1 MCRRPSLI
9 VTLAAAIWLKVSM
22 QSGVIVSRLH
32 QILGLARPRRH
43 LVSPARALA
52 AGGKAKTRGPREREH
67 SLTSLISLVP
77 RAGRCSTTS
86 AEGVCLLPLVGR
98 GRPTPVA
105 GPNRAQATY
114 PTGGR
119 WRRGTILGTPWI
131 RILAGAGPD
140 PLAYVR
146 TGPVSFTK
154 PAIVGASHHRACTPT
169 FGPRRSLNL
178 SGCTCQEFGVWTV
191 EHNLTH
197 CGEISGLLGLQTA
210 QNIKAAIIPQFT
222 GYQP

>member
-1 MCRRPSLI
+1 
-9 VTLAAAIWLKVSM
+9 M

-32 QILGLARPRRH
+32 QSLGLVRPRRH

-52 AGGKAKTRGPREREH
+52 AGGKAKTRGLREREH

-77 RAGRCSTTS
+77 RAGRFSTTPT
-86 AEGVCLLPLVGR
+86 EGVCLVPLVGR
-98 GRPTPVA
+98 GGSPPVA
-105 GPNRAQATY
+105 GPNWAQATY
-114 PTGGR
+114 PIGGR

-146 TGPVSFTK
+146 TGPVSFK
-154 PAIVGASHHRACTPT
+154 NPRIAGASHHRASQPAS
-169 FGPRRSLNL
+169 GPRRSLNL
-178 SGCTCQEFGVWTV
+178 SGHTCQEFGVWTA
-191 EHNLTH
+191 EHNLFH
-197 CGEISGLLGLQTA
+197 RVEISGLLGLQIA